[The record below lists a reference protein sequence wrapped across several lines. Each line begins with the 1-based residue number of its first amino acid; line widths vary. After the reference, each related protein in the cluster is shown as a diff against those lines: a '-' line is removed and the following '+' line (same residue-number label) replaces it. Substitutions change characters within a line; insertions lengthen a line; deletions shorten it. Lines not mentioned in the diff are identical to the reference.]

1 MSDVDVGTGRILVRA
16 GKGGKDRITYLD
28 DGAAAAVAAWLRVR
42 GPAPGSLLCPVSRG
56 GVITLRAMTTQALY
70 ARFRR
75 RADQAGLARLSPHD
89 GRRTWVSDLLAAG
102 ADVVIVQRMAGHEN
116 PAVTAKYDRRPEWS

>member
-1 MSDVDVGTGRILVRA
+1 MSPLALALSAGLRAQELVGLAVSDVDVGTGRILVRA

-56 GVITLRAMTTQALY
+56 GVITLRGDDDAGPLRAVPPPGRPGGARSALTT
-70 ARFRR
+70 
-75 RADQAGLARLSPHD
+75 
-89 GRRTWVSDLLAAG
+89 
-102 ADVVIVQRMAGHEN
+102 
-116 PAVTAKYDRRPEWS
+116 